1 MGVYSYLNQLF
12 RQVGDTF
19 DPRFDPRVK
28 EQERLQQLTVGVDP
42 RQMDRPQ
49 ISIADLEGMPFVT
62 SMSDRTAAGGMLT
75 NIKGRD
81 LNTPVN
87 LRGGQDYM
95 FDNNPGQVWA
105 SAKVPSN
112 QMLTAAQEL
121 KRDTGQNP
129 VYLPWRMAPSG
140 GDFAAMTGEAMLNF
154 ASSNMSKADKR
165 ALNKAIKEYKSV
177 GSMVKG
183 RRVGAGLQIQGW
195 KGVDDPSAVEVWRN
209 TPDSLR
215 KELMDKVLDVQ
226 FRNRG
231 GLSIGEA
238 RLAVSDPAQLN
249 AQDGG
254 VQNVGRIFADA
265 DRTIDAS
272 THPSYP
278 YAVPGEGVGV
288 LKEDVNVFQ
297 LLPDIVSQRGIPDPL
312 NPRATD
318 IRAMQMGAKTGI
330 ITADVLRNILGGGVV
345 AAVGAGLMT
354 PQEAEAA
361 GLSALL
367 RMGYPESTAK
377 KILSG
382 ELPMD
387 PASRTQRAKEQG
399 YREVFHAGS
408 SDLASADAIDPDAG
422 MFDRAGSGT
431 FMTNNPV
438 LGNTYIP
445 PNMEEGGAMYKLM
458 MRDADYPV
466 VIGNGRNWD
475 EIDGYLDAP
484 GVPELE
490 RISGSTNEIARELR
504 GRGFPGVTFQDITD
518 IGPNYKAASS
528 AADMLAG
535 RDRDMRR
542 ALLAEMDDAEIYSA
556 FDPSTVRSP
565 LAAFDPDQRN
575 SSNLMA
581 GLGAAGVGAG
591 LLASGEAE
599 AAPQYGASIQ
609 PVEPTLRGS
618 LFDTVYNGAIELGLS
633 KSTAQKLGRLVS
645 GESEAGIGASDIVP
659 FAGGALALDDFRADP
674 GVGTAVGAAATAI
687 PFMGPAVRRAA
698 GLLESR

>member
-1 MGVYSYLNQLF
+1 MAEGFL
-12 RQVGDTF
+12 RTVGDF

-28 EQERLQQLTVGVDP
+28 EQERLQQLTVGVEP

-112 QMLTAAQEL
+112 QMLTAAQGL
-121 KRDTGQNP
+121 RDSYRQNP

-140 GDFAAMTGEAMLNF
+140 GDFAAMTGETMINF
-154 ASSNMSKADKR
+154 ASSNMSKAEKR
-165 ALNKAIKEYKSV
+165 ALNKAIKEYVSV
-177 GSMVKG
+177 GSVVNK
-183 RRVGAGLQIQGW
+183 RRVGAGLQIKGW

-215 KELMDKVLDVQ
+215 KELMDKVFDVQ

-238 RLAVSDPAQLN
+238 RLAVSDPAQLS

-330 ITADVLRNILGGGVV
+330 ITADVLRNILGGGAV

-367 RMGYPESTAK
+367 KMGYPESTAK

-387 PASRTQRAKEQG
+387 TASRTQRAKEQG
-399 YREVFHAGS
+399 FDTGDVQYHGTNKDFFEFSPSERGKLGPGVYTSPDPRYASKYIGQGEGRMIMPLLLRGDRIDRREAYDMFPEVRGRDAQAEINRR
-408 SDLASADAIDPDAG
+408 LADEGLA
-422 MFDRAGSGT
+422 GT
-431 FMTNNPV
+431 FIQKET
-438 LGNTYIP
+438 T
-445 PNMEEGGAMYKLM
+445 
-458 MRDADYPV
+458 
-466 VIGNGRNWD
+466 
-475 EIDGYLDAP
+475 
-484 GVPELE
+484 
-490 RISGSTNEIARELR
+490 T
-504 GRGFPGVTFQDITD
+504 
-518 IGPNYKAASS
+518 
-528 AADMLAG
+528 
-535 RDRDMRR
+535 
-542 ALLAEMDDAEIYSA
+542 
-556 FDPSTVRSP
+556 FDPQNVRSVN
-565 LAAFDPDQRN
+565 AAFDPDQRN
-575 SSNLMA
+575 SSNIMA
-581 GLGAAGVGAG
+581 LNPLTTATAVPMLRDGDETRPMDDVELARYQESQRRIQPLIDAMAPDPGYNYGD
-591 LLASGEAE
+591 LLPIKRSTDPSVRESDFFGGFRPAVPSSFRSLIESVIKVGEASRTGMLDE
-599 AAPQYGASIQ
+599 
-609 PVEPTLRGS
+609 R
-618 LFDTVYNGAIELGLS
+618 
-633 KSTAQKLGRLVS
+633 
-645 GESEAGIGASDIVP
+645 
-659 FAGGALALDDFRADP
+659 ALQE
-674 GVGTAVGAAATAI
+674 I
-687 PFMGPAVRRAA
+687 
-698 GLLESR
+698 LL

>member
-387 PASRTQRAKEQG
+387 TASRMQRASEQG
-399 YREVFHAGS
+399 FDTDQVQYHGTS
-408 SDLASADAIDPDAG
+408 SDFSE
-422 MFDRAGSGT
+422 FT
-431 FMTNNPV
+431 
-438 LGNTYIP
+438 
-445 PNMEEGGAMYKLM
+445 
-458 MRDADYPV
+458 
-466 VIGNGRNWD
+466 
-475 EIDGYLDAP
+475 
-484 GVPELE
+484 
-490 RISGSTNEIARELR
+490 
-504 GRGFPGVTFQDITD
+504 
-518 IGPNYKAASS
+518 
-528 AADMLAG
+528 
-535 RDRDMRR
+535 
-542 ALLAEMDDAEIYSA
+542 
-556 FDPSTVRSP
+556 PSTVGNLGAGIYTTPDANNASSRAALIKFRKDLNPNAGPNVLPLLTRSENP
-565 LAAFDPDQRN
+565 LEVTGNPLRVDTEHVRDQGFDSIVRRDSATGDVVETNNFNPQNVRSVNAAFDPDQRN
-575 SSNLMA
+575 SSNIMA

-698 GLLESR
+698 GLLEAR